1 MPAPALAR
9 AALLLPLL
17 TACTSPG
24 ATPSTT
30 SDGSAGGKADGLGDI
45 SCPADVAINAADGAS
60 RRCFDEATGRFVPTA
75 CCADLCEGAGWR
87 EQTNGRACA
96 WLDDPGTDGA
106 QVGQFAPSL
115 CCALNDDLAC
125 ARAELDGDTCRDP
138 QSDAVVD
145 EACCAEEPDVAEC
158 HPLVES
164 SVRECVH
171 VRMLETDPSVP
182 PQRPTELLELC
193 TTEGDI
199 TGPMRDELCAVFP
212 DESVCALPFEEFHVD
227 VLGACGEALREQYDC
242 AFGTRFRDI
251 AKLPNNAIVRE
262 ARLTVADVGSLD
274 DIAREQVVIAARQ
287 SAFDDVA
294 SVEAAFEAFDQGE
307 LNVLDTVEISTGR
320 PYRALEYGAGDNS
333 FGAIFELS
341 STTMVARIQDG
352 DMLHPGEAFALGC
365 DVPFGVPG
373 LVCSNHEACGQ
384 GLRCEGAISEHP
396 AGGVVGRCVDHRVS
410 DDAPANEARC
420 TAPADCPIDD
430 GLVCSGLSIFDEGFC
445 RPAWV
450 LGQFHD
456 DNTIALPA
464 QGTLQRDLAVW
475 GLATVP
481 EDAFISLRLLHP
493 DPTTVTITLVPA
505 LRDEGTPFV
514 VFDGATDPAAVGTT
528 TVVIDKAIAHPGD
541 ESLNGLWSI
550 VVEDT
555 AAGGAGQIDT
565 WSLRFSSRMD

>member
-1 MPAPALAR
+1 MPKLH
-9 AALLLPLL
+9 ALLFVPVLA
-17 TACTSPG
+17 ACAAPG
-24 ATPSTT
+24 AAS
-30 SDGSAGGKADGLGDI
+30 SDASGGGAGGKADGLGDI
-45 SCPADVAINAADGAS
+45 GCPAEVGINDADGEQ

-75 CCADLCEGAGWR
+75 CCADLCDGAGWR
-87 EQTNGRACA
+87 EQSNGRACA
-96 WLDDPGTDGA
+96 WLDDPGLDGA
-106 QVGQFAPSL
+106 KVGQFAPSM
-115 CCALNDDLAC
+115 CCSLNDDLAC
-125 ARAELDGDTCRDP
+125 AGAELDGDTCRDP
-138 QSDAVVD
+138 ESNAVVD
-145 EACCAEEPDVAEC
+145 EACCVEEPDDVAVC

-164 SVRECVH
+164 SVRECVSAGM
-171 VRMLETDPSVP
+171 RESDPSIP
-182 PQRPTELLELC
+182 PRRPTELLELC
-193 TTEGDI
+193 TTEGDL

-212 DESVCALPFEEFHVD
+212 DEAVCQLSFEEFHTN
-227 VLGACGEALREQYDC
+227 VLGACGEALRAQYDC
-242 AFGTRFRDI
+242 AFGTGFRDI
-251 AKLPNNAIVRE
+251 ERLPNNAIVRDVV
-262 ARLTVADVGSLD
+262 LTAA
-274 DIAREQVVIAARQ
+274 DIATLGDLEREQIIVAARQ

-294 SVEAAFEAFDQGE
+294 SVEAAFEFFDQGE
-307 LNVLDTVEISTGR
+307 LNVLDIVEISTGR
-320 PYRALEYGAGDNS
+320 PFRALEYGAGDNS
-333 FGAIFELS
+333 FGAIFELG
-341 STTMVARIQDG
+341 STTLVGKIQDG
-352 DMLHPGEAFALGC
+352 EMVRPVDEFVLGC

-373 LVCSNHEACGQ
+373 LVCSNHAACGQ

-420 TAPADCPIDD
+420 SAPSDCPIED

-456 DNTIALPA
+456 NNTIELPA
-464 QGTLQRDLAVW
+464 QGTHQRDLAVW

-493 DPTTVTITLVPA
+493 DPQTIKITLIPA

-528 TVVIDKAIAHPGD
+528 TVVIDKAIEHSGD

-550 VVEDT
+550 VVEDS